1 MNSEES
7 TFFQDQ
13 QNREITLANMA
24 SYYRVLLEN
33 VPDALFVLNTEWKIT
48 FANTW
53 AEEIFGYSRE
63 DLDLRSLAD
72 LLIQPTQA
80 MPKIQE
86 ITLLPPDGQGRSVEC
101 FARHQFG
108 NVLPVEISAIR
119 SQTSQGT
126 MIMVSMREISARKQ
140 AEQTMRKLSH
150 AVRFSSAMT
159 IIADR
164 NGCIEYVNRKF
175 IEVTGFAEED
185 VCGQQ
190 MVQFY
195 RTDSTNNAYEEL
207 WETVTAGQEWQGE
220 LQARHKNNQDY
231 WARML
236 VAPVLEDNGDLS
248 SVVVMQEDIT
258 VQKQYERSLH
268 EAMEVAKAANAAKS
282 EFLANMSHEIRTPL
296 NAVIGLAQLCIQ
308 TRLNPQ
314 QRDYLDKIASS
325 AQSLLGI
332 INDILDFSKIE
343 ANKLQLEETNF
354 SLDSVFKNVSTM
366 LSIRALEKNIELLF
380 DVPPSLPEQLVG
392 DPLRLGQILTNLA
405 NNAVKFTERGEV
417 VIAVEEVE
425 RATDIIRLRFT
436 VRDTG
441 IGIPVEQLSQLFRSF
456 TQVDS
461 STTRKYGGTGLGLAI
476 CKRLVEIM
484 GGEIGVQSTV
494 HEGTSFSFELSLR
507 TASSR
512 PVSRQ
517 MIANCRNLRALIV
530 DDNRTSCQILEQQ
543 LRALELQTEA
553 VHSGEEALLRVGR
566 GAFDLV
572 LIDWRLGGGMDGIRT
587 AKLIGSE
594 LELEK
599 LPKILLVTAYGR
611 DDLWPRAQQAGVG
624 GMLIK
629 PIQKLALYTALNNL
643 LQPNAELD
651 GTDFFQSNKIAE
663 PELSKIHGSKILLV
677 EDNEL
682 NQQLATEL
690 LRQRNFVVDVAPNG
704 QEALNV
710 LRRQSYDLVLMDVQ
724 MPVMDGYEATH
735 FLRRLPQFKDLPIIA
750 MTANALHTDRKQALE
765 VGMNDHI
772 PKPIKLQLLLS
783 KLLQWIPPKKSKTT
797 VPINQPSELPP
808 KELPANVPGLAIATA
823 LNRLNQN
830 TSLYLRLLDVFQ
842 RNQSNTV
849 EKMQELLAE
858 PNLVEAAR
866 LAHTLK
872 GIAGS
877 LGAKGLETASRTAEA
892 QLREGNVVPDSLATL
907 EKELKQVLKAVAD
920 LLAR

>member
-7 TFFQDQ
+7 AFSQDQ

-101 FARHQFG
+101 FARHQSG
-108 NVLPVEISAIR
+108 NVLPVEISAVR

-126 MIMVSMREISARKQ
+126 MIMVSVREISARKQ

-164 NGCIEYVNRKF
+164 SGCIEYVNRKF

-195 RTDSTNNAYEEL
+195 QTDSTNNAYGEL
-207 WETVTAGQEWQGE
+207 WETVTVGQEWQGE
-220 LQARHKNNQDY
+220 LQARRKNNQDY

-268 EAMEVAKAANAAKS
+268 EAMEAAKAANAAKS

-308 TRLNPQ
+308 TSLNPQ

-343 ANKLQLEETNF
+343 ANKLELEETNL

-380 DVPPSLPEQLVG
+380 DVPPSLPAQLVG
-392 DPLRLGQILTNLA
+392 DPLRLGQILTNLT

-417 VIAVEEVE
+417 VIAVEELE

-441 IGIPVEQLSQLFRSF
+441 IGIPAEQLSQLFQSF

-476 CKRLVEIM
+476 CKRLVEMM
-484 GGEIGVQSTV
+484 GGEIRIQSTV
-494 HEGTSFSFELSLR
+494 HQGTSFSFELSLR
-507 TASSR
+507 MASSR
-512 PVSRQ
+512 PASRQ

-543 LRALELQTEA
+543 LQALELQTEA
-553 VHSGEEALLRVGR
+553 VHSGEEALRRVGR

-611 DDLWPRAQQAGVG
+611 DDLWPRAQQAGVS

-629 PIQKLALYTALNNL
+629 PIQKLALHTALNNL
-643 LQPNAELD
+643 LQPNTDPD
-651 GTDFFQSNKIAE
+651 GTDSFQSNKMVE
-663 PELSKIHGSKILLV
+663 PDLSKIRGSRILLV

-724 MPVMDGYEATH
+724 MPVMDGYEATR
-735 FLRRLPQFKDLPIIA
+735 FLRRLQQFKELPIIA
-750 MTANALHTDRKQALE
+750 MTANALHTDREQALE
-765 VGMNDHI
+765 VGMSDHI
-772 PKPIKLQLLLS
+772 PKPIELQLLLS
-783 KLLQWIPPKKSKTT
+783 KLLQWIPPKKNETT
-797 VPINQPSELPP
+797 VPANQPLESPP

-830 TSLYLRLLDVFQ
+830 TSLYLRLLEVFQ
-842 RNQSNTV
+842 RNQSSTA

-858 PNLVEAAR
+858 ENLVDAAR

-907 EKELKQVLKAVAD
+907 EKDLKQVLKAVAD

>member
-140 AEQTMRKLSH
+140 AEQTMRKLSY

-517 MIANCRNLRALIV
+517 MITNCRNLRALIV

-553 VHSGEEALLRVGR
+553 VRSGEEALLRVGR

-710 LRRQSYDLVLMDVQ
+710 LQRQSYDLVLMDVQ

-797 VPINQPSELPP
+797 VPTNQPSELPP

>member
-140 AEQTMRKLSH
+140 AEQTMRKLSY

-441 IGIPVEQLSQLFRSF
+441 IGIPAEQLSQLFRSF

-517 MIANCRNLRALIV
+517 MITNCRNLRALIV

-797 VPINQPSELPP
+797 VPTNQPSELPP